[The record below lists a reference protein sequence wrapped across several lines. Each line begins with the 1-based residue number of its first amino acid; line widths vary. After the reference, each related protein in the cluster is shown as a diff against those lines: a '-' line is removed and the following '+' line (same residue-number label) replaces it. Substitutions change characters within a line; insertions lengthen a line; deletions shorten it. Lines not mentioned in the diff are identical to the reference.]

1 MNLAR
6 AAARLLAVTC
16 VLGLTAAPASAAEL
30 DLESLDG
37 PTAVKLMEEG
47 KLTSVELTRYP
58 TAHYE
63 IYTGEWFERAVTR
76 QAEFLARH
84 LN

>member
-1 MNLAR
+1 MSVDAAAKVADDAPQGELAR
-6 AAARLLAVTC
+6 
-16 VLGLTAAPASAAEL
+16 
-30 DLESLDG
+30 
-37 PTAVKLMEEG
+37 
-47 KLTSVELTRYP
+47 YP
-58 TAHYE
+58 IGHFE